1 VPQPLIDAPRDLL
14 VDADGDLVVTDGD
27 AQFARGLTG
36 IAQECRIAVRTFAE
50 EWFLDLDAG
59 IRYFQSILVRG
70 NPDVIA
76 LIAKKEYRDQL
87 LAIDGVTGI
96 ERLDTAFDPATR
108 TLTVTWQVS
117 TALGNTPV
125 DRLSVTG
132 TGGVV

>member
-1 VPQPLIDAPRDLL
+1 VPPPLIDAPRDLL
-14 VDADGDLVVTDGD
+14 VDIDGDLVVTDGD
-27 AQFARGLTG
+27 LHFARGLTG

-76 LIAKKEYRDQL
+76 LVAKKEYRDQL

-96 ERLDTAFDPATR
+96 EQLDAAFDSATR
-108 TLTVTWQVS
+108 TLSVTWQVS

-125 DRLSVTG
+125 DRLSVIG
-132 TGGVV
+132 TGGVI